1 MKISAKVGQQV
12 LEVVVER
19 QNGRYRVQVDDVV
32 REVDAHKLEGDFY
45 SLVIDGKS
53 FEISVE
59 PDGDGYHVR
68 HGAAE
73 QIVKFTDPS
82 RGAREGFEAH
92 QGVEQVVSVMPGKV
106 VRILV
111 QEGDSVQAGQ
121 GLVVV
126 EAMKME
132 NEVPSPKEGVVRKI
146 AVEPGKTVDSGALL
160 VEVE

>member
-1 MKISAKVGQQV
+1 MKIAARIGGSTH
-12 LEVVVER
+12 VVTVER
-19 QNGRYRVQVDDVV
+19 HNGHYVVDVDGE
-32 REVDAHKLEGDFY
+32 RHEVDAHKLDGSFY
-45 SLVIDGKS
+45 SFIMDGKS

-73 QIVKFTDPS
+73 QVVRFTDPS
-82 RGAREGFEAH
+82 RGARESFGETA
-92 QGVEQVVSVMPGKV
+92 GVEQITAVMPGKV
-106 VRILV
+106 ARVLV
-111 QEGDSVQAGQ
+111 QEGDEVEAGQ

-132 NEVPSPKEGVVRKI
+132 NEVPATKAGTVKTV
-146 AVEPGKTVDSGALL
+146 AVEPGVAVESGAVL

>member
-1 MKISAKVGQQV
+1 MKISAKVGKGV
-12 LEVVVER
+12 HEVTVER

-32 REVDAHKLEGDFY
+32 REVDAHKLDGDFY

-73 QIVKFTDPS
+73 QVVRFTDPS
-82 RGAREGFEAH
+82 RGAREGFEA
-92 QGVEQVVSVMPGKV
+92 GAGLEQIVSVMPGKV
-106 VRILV
+106 VRVLV
-111 QEGDSVQAGQ
+111 QEGDRVQAGQ

-132 NEVPSPKEGVVRKI
+132 NELPSPKDGVIKKI
-146 AVEPGKTVDSGALL
+146 AVEPGRNVESGTLL
-160 VEVE
+160 IEVE